1 MDTHTSWYVDT
12 RVCSYCE
19 ISSRSVGQCFYDRRG
34 NGARSTGS
42 ALRPA
47 MEFENAGLA
56 FEDRI
61 VDIPPLKASLRQE
74 SLYGPPCF
82 GRPNTNSTFLA
93 VLRPAFSSSSAGWRR
108 SWRTT
113 YLPHLARIKK
123 KCSSG
128 CVMDVSCRRKSV
140 LHRVLL
146 HKIRR
151 PRALITGGV
160 QGLNG

>member
-1 MDTHTSWYVDT
+1 MDTHTPWYVDA
-12 RVCSYCE
+12 RVCSNCE

-34 NGARSTGS
+34 SGARSTGS

-56 FEDRI
+56 SEDRI

-113 YLPHLARIKK
+113 YLPHLARIKRSARRGVLWMFHVGVRA
-123 KCSSG
+123 CSIACFYTRYVDPG
-128 CVMDVSCRRKSV
+128 
-140 LHRVLL
+140 H
-146 HKIRR
+146 
-151 PRALITGGV
+151 
-160 QGLNG
+160 